1 MKITTQEEQLAQLR
15 ASSEAERRLL
25 EDTIRALRENLEVAT
40 ADTAQNLESLRAAH
54 DGNQREAERNI
65 QAVRD
70 TTVSYTHLTLPTILR
85 V

>member
-40 ADTAQNLESLRAAH
+40 ADTAQNLENLRLLMMATKVRPKEIYK
-54 DGNQREAERNI
+54 QLERLWSSFVMIMKRN
-65 QAVRD
+65 
-70 TTVSYTHLTLPTILR
+70 
-85 V
+85 

>member
-40 ADTAQNLESLRAAH
+40 ADTAQNLENLRAAH

-65 QAVRD
+65 QAIRE
-70 TTVSYTHLTLPTILR
+70 TMEQLSLIHI
-85 V
+85 